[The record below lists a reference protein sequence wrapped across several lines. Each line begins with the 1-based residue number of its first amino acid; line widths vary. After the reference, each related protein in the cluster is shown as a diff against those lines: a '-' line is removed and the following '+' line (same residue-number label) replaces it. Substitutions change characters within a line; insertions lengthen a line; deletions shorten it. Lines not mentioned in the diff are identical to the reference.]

1 MFKSKDD
8 SHVVATPSRDPGAP
22 GTRNQVGRGVA
33 PGGDPDRSSRFLRFG
48 AEALSELELL
58 SWVLGP
64 GGVIKSDE
72 AARRLLE
79 RYGSLANL
87 AKARPGALRKG
98 LGLGPVRTGRLL
110 AALELGLRA
119 STPVARTGIVV
130 NRPED
135 LHELLYQ
142 EFRGLDRERFV
153 ALYLDTRHRLQ
164 EMETVSVG
172 SLNASLVHPREV
184 FKQAV
189 IVSAAAL
196 IVAHNHPSGC
206 ARPSGDDL
214 DLTCRLDRCGEL
226 LGISLL
232 DHLVV
237 GEQEI
242 ISIREYGWP
251 VSREGC

>member
-1 MFKSKDD
+1 MLKSRGKQAEET
-8 SHVVATPSRDPGAP
+8 VP
-22 GTRNQVGRGVA
+22 GRG
-33 PGGDPDRSSRFLRFG
+33 GGPDRRDRFLRFG
-48 AEALSELELL
+48 PAGLSEWELL

-64 GGVIKSDE
+64 GGTVPADE
-72 AARRLLE
+72 AASRLLG
-79 RYGSLANL
+79 RYGSLESL
-87 AKARPGALRKG
+87 ARARPSALRKG
-98 LGLGPVRTGRLL
+98 LGLGPVRAGRLL

-119 STPVARTGIVV
+119 ANPVVRTGIMV

-135 LHELLYQ
+135 LHGLLRE

-153 ALYLDTRHRLQ
+153 ALYLDTRHRLK
-164 EMETVSVG
+164 EMETVSIG

-184 FKQAV
+184 FKPAV
-189 IVSAAAL
+189 AVSAAAL

-237 GEQEI
+237 GEQDI
-242 ISIREYGWP
+242 VSIREFGWP
-251 VSREGC
+251 LPRDG